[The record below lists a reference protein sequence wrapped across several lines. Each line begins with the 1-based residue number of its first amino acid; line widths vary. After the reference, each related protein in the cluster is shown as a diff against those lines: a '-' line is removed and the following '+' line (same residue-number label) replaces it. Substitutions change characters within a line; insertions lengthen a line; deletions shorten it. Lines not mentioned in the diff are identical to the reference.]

1 MKRSLHVVDDTGDAP
16 VLTPSNVTL
25 AGRLISVADT
35 GDGLAALRF
44 IDQLVEDGAIPVDP
58 PNEAV
63 FDVRVVIRGAPKSHE
78 ARRRAEDLEAGA
90 DVILG
95 SARPAF
101 ARLFASACARWVN
114 S

>member
-1 MKRSLHVVDDTGDAP
+1 MKRALHVVDDSTDPP
-16 VLTPSNVTL
+16 VLLPLNVTL
-25 AGRLISVADT
+25 AGRLVSVADT

-44 IDQLVEDGAIPVDP
+44 VDQLVEDGAIPVDP
-58 PNEAV
+58 SNDAAL
-63 FDVRVVIRGAPKSHE
+63 DVRVVIRGAPKSPE

-90 DVILG
+90 HVVLG

>member
-1 MKRSLHVVDDTGDAP
+1 
-16 VLTPSNVTL
+16 VTL
-25 AGRLISVADT
+25 ANRLVSVADT

-44 IDQLVEDGAIPVDP
+44 VDQLVEAGAIPVNPSNDT
-58 PNEAV
+58 AL
-63 FDVRVVIRGAPKSHE
+63 DVRVVIRGEPKSVE
-78 ARRRAEDLEAGA
+78 ARRRAEDLEAHA
-90 DVILG
+90 HVVLG